1 MELTSKERVMR
12 RLRGEPVDR
21 IPNLNIIMAFAARQ
35 TGVKYGDY
43 VRDFRL
49 LVDANIYCCETYGID
64 MVSAISDPMREVHD
78 FGANVIFP
86 EDGVPYCKDHLVKDI
101 TGISSLEL
109 CDPRTGER
117 MSDRIRAVEL
127 YKEKA
132 GDRYPVLGW
141 VEGAFAEAADL
152 RGLDSLM
159 MDMFDDPAAVADL
172 LDVCARQAIWFAE
185 EQIKAGAD
193 FIGIGDA
200 AASLIGPRGYAGFAL
215 PYEQRIIEA
224 VHKRGAK
231 AKLHICGNITS
242 ILDVIAESGADMIDV
257 DFPVDFAAAHRA
269 FGDKCSACGNFSPI
283 EVLLR
288 GSPETVKDAVLDCV
302 RSGNEKTFIAAGCE
316 VPVST
321 PPENVKA
328 VHEAL
333 ANLAQIQRET

>member
-1 MELTSKERVMR
+1 MTPKERVMR

-49 LVDANIYCCETYGID
+49 LVDANIYCCDTYGID
-64 MVSAISDPMREVHD
+64 MVSAISDPMREAHD
-78 FGANVIFP
+78 FGADVIFP
-86 EDGVPYCKDHLVKDI
+86 EDGVPYCKDHLIKDI
-101 TGISSLEL
+101 ADISGLKL
-109 CDPRTGER
+109 CDPRRGER
-117 MSDRIRAVEL
+117 MSDRIKAVEL

-132 GDRYPVLGW
+132 GDRYPILGW

-159 MDMFDDPAAVADL
+159 MDMFDDPASVAAL
-172 LDVCARQAIWFAE
+172 LEVCTQQAIWFAE
-185 EQIKAGAD
+185 EQIEAGAD
-193 FIGIGDA
+193 VIGIGDA
-200 AASLIGPRGYAGFAL
+200 AASLIGPLGYAEFAL
-215 PYEQRIIEA
+215 PYEKRIIEA

-242 ILDVIAESGADMIDV
+242 ILGMIADSGADMIDV
-257 DFPVDFAAAHRA
+257 DFPVDFEAAHRA
-269 FGDKCSACGNFSPI
+269 FGNKCSVCGNFSPV
-283 EVLLR
+283 EVLLQ
-288 GSPETVKDAVLDCV
+288 GSTETVREAVLKCV
-302 RSGNEKTFIAAGCE
+302 RAGNERTFIAAGCE

-333 ANLAQIQRET
+333 KEHIK